1 MRNSPEIAAPTS
13 DGGFETLHP
22 PAKLAAL
29 TLWIER
35 LPHRE
40 EPFLATTA
48 SEASV
53 LEFRLPDLGEGL
65 AEANLVSWQVS
76 VGDQVQLNQT
86 IAEVETAKALV
97 ELPSPFSGTVT
108 ELMVEAGTTVPV
120 GTPIIRVR
128 SDREADPPKPDA
140 PTVLFGYGPDAPR
153 ESLRNSPSGDPALH
167 AHPAGGRPDAKPSAR
182 KLARQLGVELGE
194 VPGSSQSGAVTVHDV
209 RDYDHHHHA
218 PDAPSTTLGAARAQ
232 PRETRTKITGV
243 RKRTADS
250 MVSSVRTIPQVS
262 VFVDVDVT
270 ASIELLDHLR
280 STPSFR
286 DLKLTPLALV
296 AKTALLALAENPSI
310 NSSWDDEHGEI
321 VTKHFVNLGIAV
333 ATPRGL
339 LVPSIKEAHAMS
351 LRELCR
357 EIGWLA
363 ETARVGGATPA
374 DLRGGTFSITNIG
387 VFGVDTGSPLI
398 NPGEAAILCIGAI
411 RKRPWV
417 FRDELAVRWVSTLS
431 LSFDHR
437 LVDGEHGSKFLA
449 DMAAMLED
457 PLALLGRI

>member
-1 MRNSPEIAAPTS
+1 MVTS
-13 DGGFETLHP
+13 
-22 PAKLAAL
+22 
-29 TLWIER
+29 
-35 LPHRE
+35 
-40 EPFLATTA
+40 A
-48 SEASV
+48 SEAPV

-65 AEANLVSWQVS
+65 AEADLVSWRVS
-76 VGDQVQLNQT
+76 VGDQVELNQT

-108 ELMVEAGTTVPV
+108 ELLVEAGTTVPV

-128 SDREADPPKPDA
+128 SDREADPPTPDVPA
-140 PTVLFGYGPDAPR
+140 VLVGYGPEAPR
-153 ESLRNSPSGDPALH
+153 ESRRRNRPSGDPAVH
-167 AHPAGGRPDAKPSAR
+167 TGPIGGRPDAKPSAR
-182 KLARQLGVELGE
+182 KLARQLGVDLGE
-194 VPGSSQSGAVTVHDV
+194 VPGSSQSGAITVHDV

-218 PDAPSTTLGAARAQ
+218 PDAPSTTLAAARAQ

-243 RKRTADS
+243 RKRTAES
-250 MVSSVRTIPQVS
+250 MVSSVRTIPQVA

-280 STPSFR
+280 STPSFHN
-286 DLKLTPLALV
+286 LKLTPLALV

-363 ETARVGGATPA
+363 ETARVGGATPV

-417 FRDELAVRWVSTLS
+417 FRGELAVRWVTTLS

-449 DMAAMLED
+449 DIAAMLED

>member
-1 MRNSPEIAAPTS
+1 MATS
-13 DGGFETLHP
+13 
-22 PAKLAAL
+22 
-29 TLWIER
+29 
-35 LPHRE
+35 
-40 EPFLATTA
+40 A

-65 AEANLVSWQVS
+65 AEANLVSWLIS

-86 IAEVETAKALV
+86 IAEVETVKALV

-108 ELMVEAGTTVPV
+108 ELLVEAGTTVPV

-128 SDREADPPKPDA
+128 SDREADPPKPNA
-140 PTVLFGYGPDAPR
+140 PKALVGYR
-153 ESLRNSPSGDPALH
+153 RPSGDPGLH
-167 AHPAGGRPDAKPSAR
+167 TGGRPDSKPSAR

-218 PDAPSTTLGAARAQ
+218 PDAPSTTLATARTQ

-250 MVSSVRTIPQVS
+250 MASSVRTIPQVS

-333 ATPRGL
+333 ATARGL